1 MVVKMNKYFN
11 FMKIPGLMVKVMT
24 AFPVTVKL
32 VLFSLLFGLLIGF
45 VFACMALAKSKL
57 LNAMAKGY
65 IAFMRG
71 MPILVL
77 IFIFYFVMPLYL
89 KKIGINAAS
98 WSKDSF
104 IIATLSLT
112 SAANMA
118 EMMRSAYLSVDQHQ
132 WEAAYSV
139 GMGNLTAFRRII
151 FPQAFGVAIPVL
163 GNNIIYIF
171 KSTSLAFSIGAV
183 DVFGRA
189 KLISSNLYGLNRAE
203 LYLGV
208 SIIFWAVS
216 VLLEQITKWAE
227 RVYTKGKKI
236 QII

>member
-1 MVVKMNKYFN
+1 MNKYFN
-11 FMKIPGLMVKVMT
+11 FIKIPELMAKVMT

-32 VLFSLLFGLLIGF
+32 VLFSLLFGLIIGF
-45 VFACMALAKSKL
+45 VIACMALAKNKM

-71 MPILVL
+71 MPTLVL
-77 IFIFYFVMPLYL
+77 IFILYFVMPLYL
-89 KKIGINAAS
+89 KKIGINTAA
-98 WSKDSF
+98 WNKDSF

-118 EMMRSAYLSVDQHQ
+118 EMMRSAYLSVDRYQ

-139 GMGNLTAFRRII
+139 GMGNLTAFWRII

-208 SIIFWAVS
+208 SIIFWVVS

-227 RVYTKGKKI
+227 RMYTKGKKI
-236 QII
+236 QMI

>member
-1 MVVKMNKYFN
+1 
-11 FMKIPGLMVKVMT
+11 
-24 AFPVTVKL
+24 
-32 VLFSLLFGLLIGF
+32 
-45 VFACMALAKSKL
+45 
-57 LNAMAKGY
+57 
-65 IAFMRG
+65 
-71 MPILVL
+71 
-77 IFIFYFVMPLYL
+77 
-89 KKIGINAAS
+89 
-98 WSKDSF
+98 
-104 IIATLSLT
+104 
-112 SAANMA
+112 MA
-118 EMMRSAYLSVDQHQ
+118 EMMRSAYLSVDQYQ

-208 SIIFWAVS
+208 SIIFWVVS

-227 RVYTKGKKI
+227 RVYTKGKKNTDHLKRRRFMNFEFI
-236 QII
+236 ASMLPAMLPAVKKIH